1 MFKEELGID
10 EKSTGIV
17 ELNDTYEVGKSFPIM

>member
-1 MFKEELGID
+1 MLCSEEELGID

-17 ELNDTYEVGKSFPIM
+17 ELNDTYEVGKAI